1 MTTTPRA
8 RAIDPL
14 PAVVALLAARNL
26 GGLVLPGAA
35 YVPMN
40 VAAGAVLV
48 ALARR
53 SGCSWDDLGL
63 DRRHLRRGLIVG
75 GAVASAA
82 VAGMLVGAA
91 WPVTRGLFDDAR
103 VPADAG
109 GWERLYQ
116 TAIRI
121 PVGTV
126 AFEELAFRGVL
137 LALLCR
143 RLSTGA
149 AVTVDSVLFGLWHIV
164 PTLATANANGIDG
177 LGRVGLVA
185 GSVLVTAVGGAVFC
199 ALRARGRHLL
209 APAILHLGFNDAG
222 YLLAWWVR
230 G

>member
-1 MTTTPRA
+1 MTTTRRA

-14 PAVVALLAARNL
+14 PAVVALLGARNL
-26 GGLVLPGAA
+26 GELVLPDAA

-48 ALARR
+48 TLARR

-149 AVTVDSVLFGLWHIV
+149 AVAVDSALFGLWHIV
-164 PTLATANANGIDG
+164 PTLATANANGIAG

-185 GSVLVTAVGGAVFC
+185 GSVLVTAVGGVVFC

>member
-1 MTTTPRA
+1 MTTTPRSG
-8 RAIDPL
+8 AIDPL
-14 PAVVALLAARNL
+14 PGVLALLAARNL
-26 GGLVLPGAA
+26 GEVVLPDAA

-63 DRRHLRRGLIVG
+63 DRRHLRRGLVVG
-75 GAVASAA
+75 GAVASVA
-82 VAGMLVGAA
+82 VAGMLAGAA
-91 WPVTRGLFDDAR
+91 WPMTRGLFDDAR

-121 PVGTV
+121 PIGTV

-143 RLSTGA
+143 RLPMTA
-149 AVTVDSVLFGLWHIV
+149 AVAVDSALFGLWHIV
-164 PTLATANANGIDG
+164 PTLATADANGIDG

-185 GSVLVTAVGGAVFC
+185 GSVLVTAIGGAVFC

-209 APAILHLGFNDAG
+209 APATLHLGFNDAG
-222 YLLAWWVR
+222 YLLAWRVR